1 MGRVQ
6 YNAERAAN
14 QQNQAAMNQAL
25 QNMSGPGAVAGMLAA
40 KTKADQ
46 QSMQI
51 AQAEQNV
58 NMGRAG
64 EEAKITAGIS
74 QFNVGQAMAA
84 QQTNAQLAQ
93 ANAARMQQANQFNTQ
108 VRYARDVENREA
120 ETAGL
125 DRAAQTVAA
134 NSIANAR
141 IKADYGLAAVQDY
154 SQAYR
159 RYLDQTDKQNVK
171 FGGVKKYVSRL
182 GDLKNNRYKV

>member
-1 MGRVQ
+1 
-6 YNAERAAN
+6 
-14 QQNQAAMNQAL
+14 
-25 QNMSGPGAVAGMLAA
+25 
-40 KTKADQ
+40 
-46 QSMQI
+46 
-51 AQAEQNV
+51 
-58 NMGRAG
+58 
-64 EEAKITAGIS
+64 
-74 QFNVGQAMAA
+74 
-84 QQTNAQLAQ
+84 
-93 ANAARMQQANQFNTQ
+93 MQQANQFYTQ

-159 RYLDQTDKQNVK
+159 RYLDQVDKQNAK

-182 GDLKNNRYKV
+182 GDLKNNRTFKA